1 MYRTFT
7 VAQTDAGQ
15 QYLTENIVNHYA
27 DYYKTA
33 WPSTVKY
40 LDEEANEISLLLTD
54 IESYTDEMV
63 TKMITGEISLDQ
75 FETFREGLKA
85 RNVDRMREIH
95 QKAYDRWAESQ
106 R

>member
-1 MYRTFT
+1 M
-7 VAQTDAGQ
+7 
-15 QYLTENIVNHYA
+15 
-27 DYYKTA
+27 
-33 WPSTVKY
+33 KY

-85 RNVDRMREIH
+85 RNVDRMMEIH